1 MSRFAKVLILAA
13 GLMVITAQAS
23 LAASPH
29 FKKGGT
35 PVCTITGGGT
45 NSTSTTCTG
54 TLAGLSGANLHVF
67 VTVSGSAVYTCTNG
81 GGNDAAGQ
89 NKVLVGPVTEPT
101 GISGDQTKNGNLT
114 FTTDP
119 ALLSAPSTVSG
130 AAAGCPNPN
139 WTGTNPKLTITTIQ
153 LQISYDSTPNTFFY
167 DRTVNVTGSTVIFP
181 A

>member
-1 MSRFAKVLILAA
+1 MNRFAKVMILAA

-29 FKKGGT
+29 FKKDGT
-35 PVCTITGGGT
+35 PVCTIAGSGT

-54 TLAGLSGANLHVF
+54 TLAGLSGANLTVF

-89 NKVLVGPVTEPT
+89 NKVLVGPVTQPT
-101 GISGDQTKNGNLT
+101 GIDAAQTKNGNLT
-114 FTTDP
+114 FTTKP
-119 ALLSAPSTVSG
+119 AVLTAPSTVSG

-139 WTGTNPKLTITTIQ
+139 WTGTNPKLTTTSIQ
-153 LQISYDSTPNTFFY
+153 LQISYDSTPSTFFY
-167 DRTVNVTGSTVIFP
+167 DQTRNVTGSTVIF
-181 A
+181 